1 MTRDEMINKLYH
13 WICDEYVMVMS
24 VRQDELNK
32 LRNMSNY
39 KLNKMYMNELIRRTN
54 NVNIYG

>member
-1 MTRDEMINKLYH
+1 MINKLYH